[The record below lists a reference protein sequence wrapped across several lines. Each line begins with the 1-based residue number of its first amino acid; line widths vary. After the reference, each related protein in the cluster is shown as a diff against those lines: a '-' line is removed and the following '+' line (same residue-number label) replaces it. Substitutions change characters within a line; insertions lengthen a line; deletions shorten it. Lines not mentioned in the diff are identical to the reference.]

1 MDFNDLMA
9 TPIPPSF
16 LAQSAAALF
25 PSPTCVLCFSRRPE
39 SASAIRAAGFTFDL
53 DEMELLIRSS
63 RFRYDDD
70 DDV

>member
-25 PSPTCVLCFSRRPE
+25 PSPTCVLCFKPTTGERERDQ
-39 SASAIRAAGFTFDL
+39 GGGVHL
-53 DEMELLIRSS
+53 
-63 RFRYDDD
+63 
-70 DDV
+70 